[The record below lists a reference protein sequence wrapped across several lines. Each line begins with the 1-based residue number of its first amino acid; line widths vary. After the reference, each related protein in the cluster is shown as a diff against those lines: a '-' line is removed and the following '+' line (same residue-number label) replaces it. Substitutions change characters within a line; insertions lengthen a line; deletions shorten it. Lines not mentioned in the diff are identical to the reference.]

1 MIKTCSSERTWA
13 DKLAMKLYDGIF
25 LLLGNSMIFRRLGAE
40 GLAVTYTN
48 KYCKSDTDTCYC
60 LDWIESWT
68 LLNLDLAVASIV
80 LNLFS
85 GSDETASSHML
96 DAWKFMLQS
105 HRVPDETAARAHH
118 AMAFVQAKEG
128 NCRGALDSL
137 KKAETHREM
146 AGLEPDAGL
155 KQDIAKQVKHMK
167 ACNPVCQRRISVQH
181 SKTITDSRPESSR
194 KGRSALSLLLQL
206 CWPGLRGQRLSL

>member
-1 MIKTCSSERTWA
+1 MIKSCSSERTWA
-13 DKLAMKLYDGIF
+13 DKLAMKLYEGI
-25 LLLGNSMIFRRLGAE
+25 LILLGNSMIFRRLGAE
-40 GLAVTYTN
+40 GLALTYKD
-48 KYCKSDTDTCYC
+48 KYCKSDTDTCFC

-85 GSDETASSHML
+85 GTDETASSHML
-96 DAWKFMLQS
+96 DAWKFMLKS
-105 HRVPDETAARAHH
+105 SRVPDETSARAHH
-118 AMAFVQAKEG
+118 AMAFVQAKVG
-128 NCRGALDSL
+128 NCRGALESL

-167 ACNPVCQRRISVQH
+167 VCKPV
-181 SKTITDSRPESSR
+181 
-194 KGRSALSLLLQL
+194 G
-206 CWPGLRGQRLSL
+206 